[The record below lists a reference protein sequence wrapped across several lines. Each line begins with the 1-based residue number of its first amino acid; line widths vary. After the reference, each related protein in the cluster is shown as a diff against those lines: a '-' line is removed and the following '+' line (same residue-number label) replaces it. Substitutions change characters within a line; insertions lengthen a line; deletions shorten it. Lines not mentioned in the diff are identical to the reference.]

1 MVIIIA
7 EEKNFENKIKKWL
20 KDHGCWY
27 VKYWSDGRFT
37 QNGIPD
43 ILACVGGFLVG
54 IEVKASNGKPSD
66 LQLYNIRSIRKSGGY
81 AWVVYPSGWEILQA
95 FLINISSGL
104 IFPMSLMDESEKEI
118 LK

>member
-1 MVIIIA
+1 MA
-7 EEKNFENKIKKWL
+7 EEKIFENKIKQWL

-43 ILACVGGFLVG
+43 ILACVGGFFVG

-66 LQLYNIRSIRKSGGY
+66 LQLHNIRSIRKSGGY
-81 AWVVYPSGWEILQA
+81 AWIVYPSGWETLQA

-104 IFPMSLMDESEKEI
+104 MFPMSLMNESEKEI